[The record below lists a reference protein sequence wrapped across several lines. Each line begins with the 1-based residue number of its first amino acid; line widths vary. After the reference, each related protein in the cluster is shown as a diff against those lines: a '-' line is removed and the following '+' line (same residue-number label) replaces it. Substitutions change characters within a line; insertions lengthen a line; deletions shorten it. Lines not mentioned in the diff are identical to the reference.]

1 MLDAVYFGSLVYFLV
16 GLALTEG
23 DATVGNYFVFMVIL
37 FTASWTSGLFFSIF
51 SACVQTINAA
61 QALMAVTVIVLVLFC
76 GFTVQP
82 DVIPAYYIWVYWIN
96 YFGWLFRGLIVN
108 EFDSGRYN
116 QLVTIGPGE
125 LVTQGEAILIQFGFV
140 DGNDVP
146 YSFEWAAWGILF
158 ALGSAVAACILSVV
172 FLSRI
177 RFATGQSLVT
187 DAGSDEQP
195 DTEDNYSQVEIPFKK
210 VDLTFKD
217 IHYTV
222 TASTSDEKL
231 ELLKGVDGV
240 VQAGKLTALMGY
252 VCLLVFL
259 SSLAFSLAD
268 RRLL

>member
-1 MLDAVYFGSLVYFLV
+1 MDALYFGSLVYFLV

-23 DATVGNYFVFMVIL
+23 NASVANYFIFLVIL
-37 FTASWTSGLFFSIF
+37 FTASWTSGLFFSVF
-51 SACVQTINAA
+51 SACVQTINTA
-61 QALMAVTVIVLVLFC
+61 QALMAVTAILLVLFC

-82 DVIPAYYIWVYWIN
+82 DVIPPYYIWIYWLN

-116 QLVTIGPGE
+116 QLVTTGTGE
-125 LVTQGEAILIQFGFV
+125 VISQGEAILIQFGFV
-140 DGNDVP
+140 DRDDMP
-146 YSFEWAAWGILF
+146 YTLVWAAWGILF
-158 ALGSAVAACILSVV
+158 ALGSAILACLVSVI

-177 RFATGQSLVT
+177 RYATGQSLVT
-187 DAGSDEQP
+187 DAGSDEP
-195 DTEDNYSQVEIPFKK
+195 LDHAEESFTQVEIPFQK

-252 VCLLVFL
+252 VF
-259 SSLAFSLAD
+259 
-268 RRLL
+268 

>member
-1 MLDAVYFGSLVYFLV
+1 MARSFAAIPFGLVDAVYFGSLVYFLV

-23 DATVGNYFVFMVIL
+23 DASVANYFIFMVIL

-51 SACVQTINAA
+51 SACVQTINSA
-61 QALMAVTVIVLVLFC
+61 QALMAVTAIMLVLFC

-82 DVIPAYYIWVYWIN
+82 DVIPPYYIWIYWIN
-96 YFGWLFRGLIVN
+96 YFGWLFRGLVVN

-116 QLVTIGPGE
+116 QLVTIATGE
-125 LVTQGEAILIQFGFV
+125 VVTEGEAILIQFGFV
-140 DGNDVP
+140 NSDDEP
-146 YSFEWAAWGILF
+146 YTFVWTAWGILF
-158 ALGSAVAACILSVV
+158 ALGSAIAACIASVV

-195 DTEDNYSQVEIPFKK
+195 EIEENYVQVEIPFKK

-252 VCLLVFL
+252 VSAC
-259 SSLAFSLAD
+259 
-268 RRLL
+268 